1 MKTDYIP
8 KVITL
13 LAGAVVCIVTI
24 VKGTETTTA
33 LEYLLATLII
43 FYIVGLIAKVIIK
56 KVIDSNSFIKK
67 EIENLELEEDNKKE
81 NDEIKA
87 SESEE
92 EDKDTNE

>member
-43 FYIVGLIAKVIIK
+43 FYIVGIIAKVLIK

-67 EIENLELEEDNKKE
+67 EIEDLELEEDNKKE
-81 NDEIKA
+81 NDDIQA

-92 EDKDTNE
+92 DNGIE

>member
-43 FYIVGLIAKVIIK
+43 FYIVGIIAKVIIK

-67 EIENLELEEDNKKE
+67 EIEDLELEEDNKKE
-81 NDEIKA
+81 NDDIQA

-92 EDKDTNE
+92 DNGID

>member
-43 FYIVGLIAKVIIK
+43 FYIIGLIAKVIIK

-92 EDKDTNE
+92 DKDTNE

>member
-43 FYIVGLIAKVIIK
+43 FYIVGIIAKVIIK

-67 EIENLELEEDNKKE
+67 EIEDLELEEDNKKE
-81 NDEIKA
+81 NDDIQA

-92 EDKDTNE
+92 DNGIE

>member
-67 EIENLELEEDNKKE
+67 EIENLELEEENKKE

-87 SESEE
+87 SESDE

>member
-92 EDKDTNE
+92 DKDTNE

>member
-1 MKTDYIP
+1 M
-8 KVITL
+8 
-13 LAGAVVCIVTI
+13 CIVTI

-92 EDKDTNE
+92 DKDTNE

>member
-43 FYIVGLIAKVIIK
+43 FYIVGIIAKVLIK

-67 EIENLELEEDNKKE
+67 EIEDLELEEDNKKE
-81 NDEIKA
+81 NDDIQA

-92 EDKDTNE
+92 DNGID

>member
-1 MKTDYIP
+1 MKTEYIP

-24 VKGTETTTA
+24 LKGTDTTAA

-43 FYIVGLIAKVIIK
+43 FYIIGNLAKVIIK

-67 EIENLELEEDNKKE
+67 ELEDLEEKDSKKDN
-81 NDEIKA
+81 DDIQI

-92 EDKDTNE
+92 ENKKID

>member
-43 FYIVGLIAKVIIK
+43 FYIVGIIAKVIIK

-67 EIENLELEEDNKKE
+67 EIEDLELEEDNKKE
-81 NDEIKA
+81 NEDIQA

-92 EDKDTNE
+92 DNGIE

>member
-43 FYIVGLIAKVIIK
+43 FYIVGIIEKVIIK

-67 EIENLELEEDNKKE
+67 EIEDLELEEDNKKE
-81 NDEIKA
+81 NDDIQA

-92 EDKDTNE
+92 DNGIE